1 MWRSRIAVICHCRY
15 FCAHRGGHGSP
26 LFVIAFADVAG
37 VDAVVVVV
45 VPSCAVFP
53 FCWTGCFC
61 YCFCFTSC
69 LIFVFVDFRVLFLFV
84 FRVCQIFVL

>member
-26 LFVIAFADVAG
+26 LFVIAVADVAG
-37 VDAVVVVV
+37 VDAVVVVVVV

-61 YCFCFTSC
+61 YCFCLLNFCFCLFSC
-69 LIFVFVDFRVLFLFV
+69 FVFVCVSCL
-84 FRVCQIFVL
+84 